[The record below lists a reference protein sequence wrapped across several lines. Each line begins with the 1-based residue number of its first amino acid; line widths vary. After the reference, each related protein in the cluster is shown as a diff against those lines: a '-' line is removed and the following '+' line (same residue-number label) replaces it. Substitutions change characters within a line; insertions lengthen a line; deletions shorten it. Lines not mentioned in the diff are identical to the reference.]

1 MLMNEQPKGQPRRQG
16 GFTIVELIVVI
27 VLIGILSAV
36 ALPRF
41 ISLTADAHYAAVS
54 GVQGALS
61 SGVALFR
68 ATWTAKGH
76 TAAQANVVGFGDG
89 TVDSNAAG
97 YPVGTGGNTVVSTAA
112 HCVEIWD
119 GVLQAGAPNAAA
131 AAGAGVD
138 YVASVA
144 GTTCTYTYQEDTTR
158 LITYA
163 SATGA
168 VTATNAAP

>member
-1 MLMNEQPKGQPRRQG
+1 MKNDLPRPQQ

-41 ISLTADAHYAAVS
+41 ISLTSDAHYAAVS
-54 GVQGALS
+54 GVRGALA

-68 ATWTAKGH
+68 STWTAKGH

-97 YPVGTGGNTVVSTAA
+97 FPVGTGGNATLSTAA
-112 HCVEIWD
+112 HCVEVWD
-119 GVLQAGAPNAAA
+119 GVLQAGAPTAAV

-138 YVASVA
+138 YVATVA
-144 GTTCTYTYQEDTTR
+144 GATCTYTYQDDTTR
-158 LITYA
+158 TITYA
-163 SATGA
+163 SATG
-168 VTATNAAP
+168 VVGGNNPAP